1 MQRKSNWLL
10 GVLVL
15 VASAMAGASMA
26 QPATGFASPPVAA
39 GQPTQDYRIGPLD
52 KLNITVYQV
61 KDLTLQDVQVDASGR
76 VLLPLIGS
84 VVAADRTAPELS
96 AEIANR
102 LRGEFLQNPQVS
114 VWVSESLSQKVTVD
128 GSVIQPGVY
137 PLTGPTTLIE
147 AVSMAKG
154 PDSKTANLSRVLVF
168 RVVDGKRTAAVFNLK
183 KIRQGKQDDPVILG
197 NDVIVVDGS
206 QVKGAWREVLSA
218 LPGLA
223 IFRPF

>member
-1 MQRKSNWLL
+1 MRSRYFW
-10 GVLVL
+10 VLMAL
-15 VASAMAGASMA
+15 IMGASALAGPGMA
-26 QPATGFASPPVAA
+26 QPASPVTGPPAVT
-39 GQPTQDYRIGPLD
+39 GQATQDYRIGPLD
-52 KLNITVYQV
+52 RLNITVYQV

-84 VVAADRTAPELS
+84 VMAADRTAPELS

-102 LRGEFLQNPQVS
+102 LRGEFLQDPQVS

-137 PLTGPTTLIE
+137 PLIGPTTLIQ

-154 PDSKTANLSRVLVF
+154 PDNKTANLTRVIVF

-183 KIRQGKQDDPVILG
+183 KIRQGVEDDPVILG

-206 QVKGAWREVLSA
+206 QLKGAWRELLGA
-218 LPGLA
+218 LPGAA
-223 IFRPF
+223 IFRQF